1 VSTVRLPTTDNIAN
15 LLQSV
20 DCDAAAV
27 LLSKMYV
34 SDVMGGA
41 PIDLVKASVHER
53 MQGIAKTLGDQVKV
67 TVSGRVNVIP
77 AQLTRYVK
85 SQARDP

>member
-1 VSTVRLPTTDNIAN
+1 MRLPATDNIAN
-15 LLQSV
+15 LLQAV

-41 PIDLVKASVHER
+41 PIDSVKASVHER
-53 MQGIAKTLGDQVKV
+53 MQGIAKTFGDQVKV

-77 AQLTRYVK
+77 AQLTRYI
-85 SQARDP
+85 DP